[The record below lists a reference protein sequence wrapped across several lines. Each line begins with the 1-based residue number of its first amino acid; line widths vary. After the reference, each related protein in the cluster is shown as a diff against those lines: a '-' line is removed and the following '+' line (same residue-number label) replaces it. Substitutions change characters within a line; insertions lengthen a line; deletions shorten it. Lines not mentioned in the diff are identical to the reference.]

1 MSPFLLI
8 GICTLRFI
16 IANILHVIPHHLNS
30 FLNKQFCAFLPSGK
44 TWSPSANPLPRSNT
58 FLPNKVLF
66 VSKPTGSRRGTG
78 VATPGRA
85 TPARRPLAVRKF
97 LHRSP
102 PAVPMVTKW
111 HRASHWLCP
120 AGSWPGP
127 GFLATFLGKAHKF
140 LFILMII
147 YYC

>member
-85 TPARRPLAVRKF
+85 PYPATLGGEKIPPPVTSSRANGHQMAPRVPLALLRW
-97 LHRSP
+97 
-102 PAVPMVTKW
+102 VTARTRLSGNVLSK
-111 HRASHWLCP
+111 STVFGL
-120 AGSWPGP
+120 
-127 GFLATFLGKAHKF
+127 
-140 LFILMII
+140 I
-147 YYC
+147 